1 MYIHVLMMI
10 IYLFKIFHM
19 SIKVFPS
26 LTVKDYEQLQELAGY
41 LLSLKFQQIDVYSLP
56 ITSVAFSPA
65 DMALLKKLKHLH
77 VLYYDKK

>member
-19 SIKVFPS
+19 SKIVFPS
-26 LTVKDYEQLQELAGY
+26 LTVKDYEQLQVLAGY
-41 LLSLKFQQIDVYSLP
+41 LLSLKYKKIDVYSLP
-56 ITSVAFSPA
+56 ITSVVFSPR